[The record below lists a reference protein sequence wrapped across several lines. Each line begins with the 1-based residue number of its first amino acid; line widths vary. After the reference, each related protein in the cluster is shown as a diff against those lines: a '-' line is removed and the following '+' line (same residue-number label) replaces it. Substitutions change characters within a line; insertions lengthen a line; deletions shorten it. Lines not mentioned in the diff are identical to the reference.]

1 MMLKYNRQVDSMII
15 RGRPIIKVIYGGSRL
30 VWEKDDK
37 IVQSCYANGI
47 WQDQFI
53 WTDNTI
59 WSD

>member
-1 MMLKYNRQVDSMII
+1 MII
-15 RGRPIIKVIYGGSRL
+15 RGRPIIKVVYGGSRL
-30 VWEKDDK
+30 VWEKGDK
-37 IVQSCYANGI
+37 IVQSCYANGT